1 MKKIFFLLLLFCSFL
16 ASLEVLPKSAN
27 IYVNDSAKLLSS
39 ETISYIS
46 KISAELNKLSGAQVV
61 VVTIP
66 SLEDD
71 VLEDYA
77 TKVFNSYGIGDKTKQ
92 NGVLFLLSLKERKLR
107 IATGH
112 GVEGFLPDGK
122 VGRIQDT
129 YIIPYLKKNEWDKGI
144 MAGYSQIVKE
154 IANEYKISINGLIE
168 DFRSSRDNASWLSA
182 NEQNFI
188 ESVSAKLKKLT
199 GKELIIATST
209 SDEKIKNI
217 AERALENNENAVV
230 LGVSLFEGYIDTSIM
245 AGVNVPK
252 LPSIFGAEIAK
263 NYIFSEFDKN
273 KSSGVMSGTNAIIK
287 GLERDL
293 NIKLIDKMPSIPEG
307 EAVLDLGGFLSAE
320 NKEIMR
326 AKSDELHAK
335 TGKRIAIATSSD
347 FILPNS
353 SFVSSSQ
360 QLLGKIKGDLKIVIS
375 QYNGQFSAFISKDA
389 DIYEKAQA
397 DSYSLDERFISN
409 YLAEFDETNEG
420 IMAVFD
426 FAYSKLDE
434 YFNPDYLI
442 PMWLR
447 WGIIA
452 AIFELCF
459 YAVRLIQKRVKSD
472 NKGAYFFMAF
482 FAMALLYGAY
492 FVYFINTD
500 EGLATIAFLINLG
513 YLGFAFVVHL
523 AGAICN
529 YKRSGSGGYDDY
541 DDYSSSSYD
550 SYSSS
555 SYDSYGG
562 GSTGGGGSTRSF

>member
-16 ASLEVLPKSAN
+16 SSLEVLPKSAN
-27 IYVNDSAKLLSS
+27 IYVNDSAKLLSK
-39 ETISYIS
+39 EAISYIS
-46 KISAELNKLSGAQVV
+46 KIGKELNKLSGAQVV

-230 LGVSLFEGYIDTSIM
+230 LGVSLFEDYIDTSIM
-245 AGVNVPK
+245 AGRGVPK
-252 LPSIFGAEIAK
+252 LPSVFNGSIAK
-263 NYIFSEFDKN
+263 DYIFKGFKKSEAN
-273 KSSGVMSGTNAIIK
+273 GVMSGVNAIIA
-287 GLERDL
+287 GLEKDL
-293 NIKLIDKMPSIPEG
+293 NIKLIDEMPSFADG
-307 EAVLDLGGFLSAE
+307 EFVFDFGGFISTE
-320 NKEIMR
+320 NKEIIR

-335 TGKRIAIATSSD
+335 TGKRIAIATTSD

-353 SFVSSSQ
+353 SFISSNNQ
-360 QLLGKIKGDLKIVIS
+360 MLIGLRGDLKIIIS
-375 QYNGQFSAFISKDA
+375 QHNGQFSAFVTEDA
-389 DIYEKAQA
+389 DIYKKVKDDA
-397 DSYSLDERFISN
+397 YSLDERFISN

-452 AIFELCF
+452 AIFGLCF

-555 SYDSYGG
+555 SYDYGG
-562 GSTGGGGSTRSF
+562 GSTGGGGSSRSF